1 MSSVPV
7 LGSDKYFKAAHEK
20 DNSWNDY
27 FLHRAFFPCFLK
39 TKIELDGHETFVLM
53 DQTFR

>member
-1 MSSVPV
+1 MVQPNI
-7 LGSDKYFKAAHEK
+7 LRQLTKKN
-20 DNSWNDY
+20 NSWKDY
-27 FLHRAFFPCFLK
+27 FLYRAFFPCFLK

>member
-1 MSSVPV
+1 MTCGLAQDRHHS
-7 LGSDKYFKAAHEK
+7 KKN
-20 DNSWNDY
+20 NSWNDY
-27 FLHRAFFPCFLK
+27 FLHRAFSPCFLK